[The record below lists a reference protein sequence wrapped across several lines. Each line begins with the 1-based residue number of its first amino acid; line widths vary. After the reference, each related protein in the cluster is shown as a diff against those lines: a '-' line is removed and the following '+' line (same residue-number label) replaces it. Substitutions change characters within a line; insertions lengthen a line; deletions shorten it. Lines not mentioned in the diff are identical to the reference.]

1 MQRLIVIVLVP
12 LITVGQ
18 FFCSHAD
25 LCRDSRCA
33 AHSSDS
39 EANIAE
45 RSHCRSYTVHAA
57 RPHIH
62 LAGKHRDSH
71 AQHSGHGHSGHGHDE
86 HGHDEHGHDEHG
98 HDGHGHDEHGH
109 SANDDNH
116 EPHDAFYF
124 PCVTCENRILLGK
137 RAAGVSAP
145 VIHGWMKSPLSPP
158 GGRLATEIL
167 PRAIEGGPPLYLR
180 VLRLRI

>member
-1 MQRLIVIVLVP
+1 MQRLIAIILIP

-25 LCRDSRCA
+25 LCRESHCA
-33 AHSSDS
+33 SHPCDS

-45 RSHCRSYTVHAA
+45 RSHCRSHTAHAA

-71 AQHSGHGHSGHGHDE
+71 AQHSGHE
-86 HGHDEHGHDEHG
+86 
-98 HDGHGHDEHGH
+98 HDGHEHDEHGH
-109 SANDDNH
+109 SGHEHDERGHSAGDDNH
-116 EPHDAFYF
+116 EPNDAFYF

-158 GGRLATEIL
+158 GTRIATVIL
-167 PRAIEGGPPLYLR
+167 PRTIEGGPPLYLR